1 MTEEQYFERI
11 QSHKERFSGD
21 YHDFYE
27 YEEKNVPKGNKDL
40 QALYDRVKRGM
51 LNAEESMNNPIN
63 EEDRIY
69 QEGVRSALSG
79 VLKNM
84 YEYLHDDSDN
94 EYIRDEW

>member
-27 YEEKNVPKGNKDL
+27 EEIVPKANKDL
-40 QALYDRVKRGM
+40 QALYNRVKKGM
-51 LNAEESMNNPIN
+51 LNAEKSMNNPIN

-69 QEGVRSALSG
+69 QEGVRSALNG

-84 YEYLHDDSDN
+84 HEYLYDDSDN